1 MHERKNQEI
10 NPAIEQILLAPIIEE
25 PLAETLPTVGSAF
38 GSLPTFNVSGEVI
51 QFIPTPEIIPDNTQ
65 LIFKIQ

>member
-1 MHERKNQEI
+1 MHERKNQI
-10 NPAIEQILLAPIIEE
+10 NPAIEQILQAPIIEA
-25 PLAETLPTVGSAF
+25 PIAETLPTVGSAF
-38 GSLPTFNVSGEVI
+38 GSIPTFNVSGEVI